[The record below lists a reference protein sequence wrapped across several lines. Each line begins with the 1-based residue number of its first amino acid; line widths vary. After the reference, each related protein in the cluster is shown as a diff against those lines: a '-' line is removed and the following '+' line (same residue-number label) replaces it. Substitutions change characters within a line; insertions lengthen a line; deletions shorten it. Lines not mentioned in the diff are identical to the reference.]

1 MIILNF
7 SEELFKVEDF
17 DFFVERV
24 ENLDTNVLGIV
35 KGSLEVLFPN
45 VTQKE
50 WASREFCLVA
60 PCSTEEDNGELLYMF
75 TNAIAS
81 LSKVS
86 DYVKI
91 FFAYIHKHPV
101 IFYFRK
107 D

>member
-24 ENLDTNVLGIV
+24 EDLDTNVLGIV
-35 KGSLEVLFPN
+35 DNTLETLFPN
-45 VTQKE
+45 ITQKE
-50 WASREFCLVA
+50 WANREFCVVA

-75 TNAIAS
+75 TNAIES
-81 LSKVS
+81 LSKAS
-86 DYVKI
+86 GYVKV
-91 FFAYIHKHPV
+91 FFAYLHKHPV
-101 IFYFRK
+101 AFYFRK